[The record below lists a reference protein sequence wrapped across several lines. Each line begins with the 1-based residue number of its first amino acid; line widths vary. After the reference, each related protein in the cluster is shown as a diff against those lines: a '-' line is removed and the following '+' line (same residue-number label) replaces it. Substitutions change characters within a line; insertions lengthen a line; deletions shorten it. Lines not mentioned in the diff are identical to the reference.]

1 MLLCL
6 FVWGSAIIHLV
17 YAMQMA
23 DALLSL
29 SYLAYTVETFLVGCP
44 QQCTEQHNALSRC
57 LEGLFDTWGTLGHGF
72 NNNLTLGGPD
82 PIGARKANLSYQA
95 QTYMEEV
102 ALNEQV
108 CFCSGHFH
116 RSILSCGESSAAGMA
131 QREDLCWLDC

>member
-1 MLLCL
+1 M
-6 FVWGSAIIHLV
+6 
-17 YAMQMA
+17 
-23 DALLSL
+23 
-29 SYLAYTVETFLVGCP
+29 
-44 QQCTEQHNALSRC
+44 LSRC

-108 CFCSGHFH
+108 RLYSGCSSQAHHFAV
-116 RSILSCGESSAAGMA
+116 SLSASVLA
-131 QREDLCWLDC
+131 QREDLCSPEC